1 MEKMIDYHLIHG
13 KLLEHGYGYDQ
24 VLWKETTG
32 KKEKEPVSENETEI
46 GEYLTATYLG

>member
-1 MEKMIDYHLIHG
+1 MDYHLTHS

-24 VLWKETTG
+24 VLRKETMG
-32 KKEKEPVSENETEI
+32 KKEKEPLFEDETEI